1 MRSRRVLVP
10 ALLLGLL
17 MAACARSDAA
27 VQTDLQQHLAADPAT
42 AGITATVTEGVAK
55 LSGVTQ
61 TQAQQ
66 DRAMAIGRA
75 VKGVAAIESAMRI
88 DDAVLTQAVKKAI
101 AADETIS
108 AVPLRIEVRD
118 GEVRLF
124 SDQTNAD
131 QRARLAQVA
140 GSVYGVTH
148 VEDNMK

>member
-1 MRSRRVLVP
+1 M
-10 ALLLGLL
+10 
-17 MAACARSDAA
+17 
-27 VQTDLQQHLAADPAT
+27 
-42 AGITATVTEGVAK
+42 
-55 LSGVTQ
+55 
-61 TQAQQ
+61 
-66 DRAMAIGRA
+66 
-75 VKGVAAIESAMRI
+75 
-88 DDAVLTQAVKKAI
+88 LTQAVKKAI